1 MRVVGKFCPVCGA
14 EGMTTYLG
22 GYIGTLYRC
31 PRCNYIGPV
40 VIERDVTPPEP
51 SDARTNDDKNEKD
64 Q

>member
-1 MRVVGKFCPVCGA
+1 MRVVGKFCAVCGA

-40 VIERDVTPPEP
+40 VIERDVTPREP
-51 SDARTNDDKNEKD
+51 SDAQTKDDERKKD

>member
-1 MRVVGKFCPVCGA
+1 MRVVGRFCPVCGT

-31 PRCNYIGPV
+31 SRCNYIGPV

-51 SDARTNDDKNEKD
+51 SDDQTRDDKSKKD